1 MVGQPHR
8 NFMKMA
14 SWSSVSEHLVNP
26 IGMSDQ
32 LKWNNHIMKIVLKNI
47 TKKYKNKE
55 VLSHLNFEFDNKIYA
70 FIGHNG
76 SGKSTLMR
84 IITGL
89 IEPTQGEVIFYQ
101 NDKIIDYKKVK
112 FGYLSQEFNAFKEF
126 TVYEQLE
133 YFAIMKK
140 INKKVY
146 SNEIKKVLVEV
157 NLWENKDV
165 KCKNLS
171 GGMIRRLGIAQ
182 TLLGSP
188 DVIILDEPVV
198 GLDPD
203 ERMRFMEIIKS
214 IQLDIPIIFSTH
226 IIDDISSLSPEII
239 FFKNGQIK
247 FNGSSS
253 QFIDIAKGK
262 IYLCSRENLSKIKER
277 IASIKISENTYR
289 VIASN
294 RLNYDFLQDIT
305 PCMEDAYIY
314 LNQDD

>member
-1 MVGQPHR
+1 
-8 NFMKMA
+8 
-14 SWSSVSEHLVNP
+14 
-26 IGMSDQ
+26 
-32 LKWNNHIMKIVLKNI
+32 MKIVLKNI

-126 TVYEQLE
+126 SVYEQLE

-239 FFKNGQIK
+239 LFKNGQIK

-253 QFIDIAKGK
+253 QFIDSAKGK
-262 IYLCSRENLSKIKER
+262 IYLCSRENLSKVKER
-277 IASIKISENTYR
+277 ISSIKISENTYR

>member
-1 MVGQPHR
+1 
-8 NFMKMA
+8 
-14 SWSSVSEHLVNP
+14 
-26 IGMSDQ
+26 
-32 LKWNNHIMKIVLKNI
+32 MKIVLKNI

-146 SNEIKKVLVEV
+146 PNEIKKVLVEV

-253 QFIDIAKGK
+253 QFIDSAKGK
-262 IYLCSRENLSKIKER
+262 IYLCPREDLGKVKER
-277 IASIKISENTYR
+277 ITSIKISENTYK

-294 RLNYDFLQDIT
+294 SLNYDFLQDIT

>member
-1 MVGQPHR
+1 
-8 NFMKMA
+8 
-14 SWSSVSEHLVNP
+14 
-26 IGMSDQ
+26 
-32 LKWNNHIMKIVLKNI
+32 MKIVLKNI

-126 TVYEQLE
+126 TVCEQLE

-146 SNEIKKVLVEV
+146 SNEIKKVLMEV

-188 DVIILDEPVV
+188 DIIILDEPVV

-239 FFKNGQIK
+239 LFKNGQIK

-253 QFIDIAKGK
+253 QFIDSAKGK
-262 IYLCSRENLSKIKER
+262 IYLCSRENLSKVKER
-277 IASIKISENTYR
+277 ISSIKISENTYR

>member
-1 MVGQPHR
+1 M
-8 NFMKMA
+8 FMK
-14 SWSSVSEHLVNP
+14 
-26 IGMSDQ
+26 GGY
-32 LKWNNHIMKIVLKNI
+32 IMKIVLKNI

-146 SNEIKKVLVEV
+146 SNEIKKVLMEV

-188 DVIILDEPVV
+188 DIIILDEPVV

>member
-1 MVGQPHR
+1 
-8 NFMKMA
+8 
-14 SWSSVSEHLVNP
+14 
-26 IGMSDQ
+26 
-32 LKWNNHIMKIVLKNI
+32 MKIVLKNV
-47 TKKYKNKE
+47 TKKYKSKE

-239 FFKNGQIK
+239 LFKNGQIK

-253 QFIDIAKGK
+253 QFIDSAKGK
-262 IYLCSRENLSKIKER
+262 IYLCSRENLSKVKER
-277 IASIKISENTYR
+277 ISSIKISENTYR

>member
-1 MVGQPHR
+1 
-8 NFMKMA
+8 
-14 SWSSVSEHLVNP
+14 
-26 IGMSDQ
+26 
-32 LKWNNHIMKIVLKNI
+32 MKIVLKNI

-188 DVIILDEPVV
+188 DIIILDEPVV

-277 IASIKISENTYR
+277 ITSIKISENTYR

-294 RLNYDFLQDIT
+294 RLNYDFLQDVT

>member
-1 MVGQPHR
+1 
-8 NFMKMA
+8 
-14 SWSSVSEHLVNP
+14 
-26 IGMSDQ
+26 
-32 LKWNNHIMKIVLKNI
+32 MKIVLKNI

-146 SNEIKKVLVEV
+146 PNEIKKVLVEV

-253 QFIDIAKGK
+253 QFIDSAKGK
-262 IYLCSRENLSKIKER
+262 IYLCPREDLGKVKER
-277 IASIKISENTYR
+277 ITSIKISENTYK

>member
-1 MVGQPHR
+1 
-8 NFMKMA
+8 
-14 SWSSVSEHLVNP
+14 
-26 IGMSDQ
+26 
-32 LKWNNHIMKIVLKNI
+32 MKIVLKNI

-226 IIDDISSLSPEII
+226 IIDDISSMSPEII

-253 QFIDIAKGK
+253 QFIDSAKGK

>member
-1 MVGQPHR
+1 
-8 NFMKMA
+8 
-14 SWSSVSEHLVNP
+14 
-26 IGMSDQ
+26 
-32 LKWNNHIMKIVLKNI
+32 MKIVLKNI

-247 FNGSSS
+247 LNGSSS

>member
-1 MVGQPHR
+1 
-8 NFMKMA
+8 
-14 SWSSVSEHLVNP
+14 
-26 IGMSDQ
+26 
-32 LKWNNHIMKIVLKNI
+32 MKIVLKNI

-226 IIDDISSLSPEII
+226 ISSLSPEII

>member
-1 MVGQPHR
+1 
-8 NFMKMA
+8 
-14 SWSSVSEHLVNP
+14 
-26 IGMSDQ
+26 
-32 LKWNNHIMKIVLKNI
+32 MKIVLKNI

-55 VLSHLNFEFDNKIYA
+55 VLSHLNFKFDNKIYA

-89 IEPTQGEVIFYQ
+89 IEPTQGEVLFYQ

-146 SNEIKKVLVEV
+146 SNEIKKVLMEV

-188 DVIILDEPVV
+188 DIIILDEPVV

>member
-1 MVGQPHR
+1 
-8 NFMKMA
+8 
-14 SWSSVSEHLVNP
+14 
-26 IGMSDQ
+26 
-32 LKWNNHIMKIVLKNI
+32 MKIVLKNI

-140 INKKVY
+140 INKKAY
-146 SNEIKKVLVEV
+146 SNEIKKVLMEV

-253 QFIDIAKGK
+253 QFIDSAKGK

>member
-1 MVGQPHR
+1 MVCGY
-8 NFMKMA
+8 
-14 SWSSVSEHLVNP
+14 S
-26 IGMSDQ
+26 
-32 LKWNNHIMKIVLKNI
+32 
-47 TKKYKNKE
+47 KE

-214 IQLDIPIIFSTH
+214 IQLDIPIIFLL
-226 IIDDISSLSPEII
+226 ILLMI
-239 FFKNGQIK
+239 
-247 FNGSSS
+247 
-253 QFIDIAKGK
+253 
-262 IYLCSRENLSKIKER
+262 
-277 IASIKISENTYR
+277 
-289 VIASN
+289 
-294 RLNYDFLQDIT
+294 
-305 PCMEDAYIY
+305 
-314 LNQDD
+314 

>member
-1 MVGQPHR
+1 
-8 NFMKMA
+8 
-14 SWSSVSEHLVNP
+14 
-26 IGMSDQ
+26 
-32 LKWNNHIMKIVLKNI
+32 MKIVLKNI

-253 QFIDIAKGK
+253 QFIDSAKGK

-305 PCMEDAYIY
+305 PCMDDAYIY

>member
-1 MVGQPHR
+1 
-8 NFMKMA
+8 
-14 SWSSVSEHLVNP
+14 
-26 IGMSDQ
+26 
-32 LKWNNHIMKIVLKNI
+32 MKIVLKNI

-214 IQLDIPIIFSTH
+214 IRLDIPIIFSTH
-226 IIDDISSLSPEII
+226 IIDDISSLFPEII

-253 QFIDIAKGK
+253 QFIDSAKGK

-294 RLNYDFLQDIT
+294 RLDYDFLQDIT

>member
-1 MVGQPHR
+1 
-8 NFMKMA
+8 
-14 SWSSVSEHLVNP
+14 
-26 IGMSDQ
+26 
-32 LKWNNHIMKIVLKNI
+32 MKIVLKNI

-112 FGYLSQEFNAFKEF
+112 FGYLSQEFNAFKELS
-126 TVYEQLE
+126 VYEQLE

-146 SNEIKKVLVEV
+146 SNEIKKVLMEV

-188 DVIILDEPVV
+188 DIIILDEPVV

-226 IIDDISSLSPEII
+226 IIDDISSLSPKII

-253 QFIDIAKGK
+253 QFIDSAKGK
-262 IYLCSRENLSKIKER
+262 VYLCSRENLSKVKER
-277 IASIKISENTYR
+277 ITSIKISENTYK

-294 RLNYDFLQDIT
+294 SLNYDFLQDIT

>member
-1 MVGQPHR
+1 
-8 NFMKMA
+8 
-14 SWSSVSEHLVNP
+14 
-26 IGMSDQ
+26 
-32 LKWNNHIMKIVLKNI
+32 MKIVLKNI

-226 IIDDISSLSPEII
+226 IIDDISSMSPKII
-239 FFKNGQIK
+239 FFKNGRIK

-262 IYLCSRENLSKIKER
+262 IYLCSRENLTKVKER
-277 IASIKISENTYR
+277 ISSIKISENTYR

>member
-1 MVGQPHR
+1 
-8 NFMKMA
+8 
-14 SWSSVSEHLVNP
+14 
-26 IGMSDQ
+26 
-32 LKWNNHIMKIVLKNI
+32 MKIVLKNI

-198 GLDPD
+198 GLDPN

>member
-1 MVGQPHR
+1 
-8 NFMKMA
+8 
-14 SWSSVSEHLVNP
+14 
-26 IGMSDQ
+26 
-32 LKWNNHIMKIVLKNI
+32 MKIVLKNI

-126 TVYEQLE
+126 SVYEQLE

-253 QFIDIAKGK
+253 QFIDSAKGK
-262 IYLCSRENLSKIKER
+262 VYLCPREDLGKVKER
-277 IASIKISENTYR
+277 ITSIKISENTYK

-294 RLNYDFLQDIT
+294 RLNYDFLQEMT

>member
-1 MVGQPHR
+1 
-8 NFMKMA
+8 
-14 SWSSVSEHLVNP
+14 
-26 IGMSDQ
+26 
-32 LKWNNHIMKIVLKNI
+32 MKIVLKNI

-165 KCKNLS
+165 KCKNLF

>member
-1 MVGQPHR
+1 
-8 NFMKMA
+8 
-14 SWSSVSEHLVNP
+14 
-26 IGMSDQ
+26 
-32 LKWNNHIMKIVLKNI
+32 MKIVLKNI

-188 DVIILDEPVV
+188 DIIILDEPVV

-253 QFIDIAKGK
+253 QFIDSAKGK
-262 IYLCSRENLSKIKER
+262 IYLCSRENLSKVKER
-277 IASIKISENTYR
+277 ISSIKISENTYR

>member
-1 MVGQPHR
+1 
-8 NFMKMA
+8 
-14 SWSSVSEHLVNP
+14 
-26 IGMSDQ
+26 
-32 LKWNNHIMKIVLKNI
+32 MKIVLKNI

-126 TVYEQLE
+126 SVYEQLE

-146 SNEIKKVLVEV
+146 PNEIKKVLVEV

-262 IYLCSRENLSKIKER
+262 VYLCPREDLGKVKER
-277 IASIKISENTYR
+277 ITSIKISENTYK

>member
-1 MVGQPHR
+1 
-8 NFMKMA
+8 
-14 SWSSVSEHLVNP
+14 
-26 IGMSDQ
+26 
-32 LKWNNHIMKIVLKNI
+32 MKIVLKNI

-76 SGKSTLMR
+76 SGKSTLMC

-126 TVYEQLE
+126 SVYEQLE

-226 IIDDISSLSPEII
+226 IIDDISSLSSEII

-262 IYLCSRENLSKIKER
+262 IYLCSRENLSKVKER
-277 IASIKISENTYR
+277 ISSIKISENTYR

>member
-1 MVGQPHR
+1 
-8 NFMKMA
+8 
-14 SWSSVSEHLVNP
+14 
-26 IGMSDQ
+26 
-32 LKWNNHIMKIVLKNI
+32 MKIVLKNI

-182 TLLGSP
+182 TLLGSL

>member
-1 MVGQPHR
+1 
-8 NFMKMA
+8 
-14 SWSSVSEHLVNP
+14 
-26 IGMSDQ
+26 
-32 LKWNNHIMKIVLKNI
+32 MKIVLKNI

-84 IITGL
+84 IITGP

-188 DVIILDEPVV
+188 DIIILDEPVV

>member
-1 MVGQPHR
+1 
-8 NFMKMA
+8 
-14 SWSSVSEHLVNP
+14 
-26 IGMSDQ
+26 
-32 LKWNNHIMKIVLKNI
+32 MKIVLKNI

-247 FNGSSS
+247 FNGSIS

>member
-1 MVGQPHR
+1 
-8 NFMKMA
+8 
-14 SWSSVSEHLVNP
+14 
-26 IGMSDQ
+26 
-32 LKWNNHIMKIVLKNI
+32 MKIVLKNI

-146 SNEIKKVLVEV
+146 SNEIKKVLMEV

-188 DVIILDEPVV
+188 DIIILDEPVV

-214 IQLDIPIIFSTH
+214 IQLDIPIIFSIH

>member
-1 MVGQPHR
+1 
-8 NFMKMA
+8 
-14 SWSSVSEHLVNP
+14 
-26 IGMSDQ
+26 
-32 LKWNNHIMKIVLKNI
+32 MKIVLKNI

-55 VLSHLNFEFDNKIYA
+55 VLSHLSFEFDNKIYA

-84 IITGL
+84 IITRL

-101 NDKIIDYKKVK
+101 NDKIVDYKKVK

-126 TVYEQLE
+126 SVYEQLE

-146 SNEIKKVLVEV
+146 PNEIKKVLVEV

-171 GGMIRRLGIAQ
+171 GGMVRRLGIAQ

-188 DVIILDEPVV
+188 DIIILDEPVV

-253 QFIDIAKGK
+253 QFIDSAKGK
-262 IYLCSRENLSKIKER
+262 VYLCPREDLGKVKER
-277 IASIKISENTYR
+277 ITSIKISENTYK

-294 RLNYDFLQDIT
+294 SLNYDFLQDIT

>member
-1 MVGQPHR
+1 
-8 NFMKMA
+8 
-14 SWSSVSEHLVNP
+14 
-26 IGMSDQ
+26 
-32 LKWNNHIMKIVLKNI
+32 MKIVLKNI

-89 IEPTQGEVIFYQ
+89 IEPTQGEVLFYQ

-226 IIDDISSLSPEII
+226 IIDDISSMSPKII
-239 FFKNGQIK
+239 FFKNGRIK

-289 VIASN
+289 VNASN

>member
-1 MVGQPHR
+1 
-8 NFMKMA
+8 
-14 SWSSVSEHLVNP
+14 
-26 IGMSDQ
+26 
-32 LKWNNHIMKIVLKNI
+32 MKIVLKNI

-146 SNEIKKVLVEV
+146 SNEIKKVLMEV

-182 TLLGSP
+182 TLLGRP
-188 DVIILDEPVV
+188 DIIILDEPVV

-239 FFKNGQIK
+239 LFKNGQIK

-253 QFIDIAKGK
+253 QFIDSAKGK
-262 IYLCSRENLSKIKER
+262 IYLCSRENLSKVKER
-277 IASIKISENTYR
+277 ISSIKISENTYR

>member
-1 MVGQPHR
+1 
-8 NFMKMA
+8 
-14 SWSSVSEHLVNP
+14 
-26 IGMSDQ
+26 
-32 LKWNNHIMKIVLKNI
+32 MKIVLKNI

-146 SNEIKKVLVEV
+146 SNEIKKVLMEV

-171 GGMIRRLGIAQ
+171 GRMIRRLGIAQ

-188 DVIILDEPVV
+188 DIIILDEPVV

>member
-1 MVGQPHR
+1 
-8 NFMKMA
+8 
-14 SWSSVSEHLVNP
+14 
-26 IGMSDQ
+26 
-32 LKWNNHIMKIVLKNI
+32 MKIVLKNI

-226 IIDDISSLSPEII
+226 IIDDISSLSPKII

-253 QFIDIAKGK
+253 QFVDSAKGK
-262 IYLCSRENLSKIKER
+262 VYLCSRENLSKVKER
-277 IASIKISENTYR
+277 ITSIKISENTYK

-294 RLNYDFLQDIT
+294 SLNYDFLQDIT

>member
-1 MVGQPHR
+1 
-8 NFMKMA
+8 
-14 SWSSVSEHLVNP
+14 
-26 IGMSDQ
+26 
-32 LKWNNHIMKIVLKNI
+32 MKIVLKNI

-262 IYLCSRENLSKIKER
+262 TYLCSRENLSKIKER

>member
-1 MVGQPHR
+1 
-8 NFMKMA
+8 
-14 SWSSVSEHLVNP
+14 
-26 IGMSDQ
+26 
-32 LKWNNHIMKIVLKNI
+32 MKIFLKNI

-89 IEPTQGEVIFYQ
+89 IEPTQGEVLFYQ

-146 SNEIKKVLVEV
+146 SNEIKKVLMEV

-188 DVIILDEPVV
+188 DIIILDEPVV

>member
-1 MVGQPHR
+1 
-8 NFMKMA
+8 
-14 SWSSVSEHLVNP
+14 
-26 IGMSDQ
+26 
-32 LKWNNHIMKIVLKNI
+32 MKIVLKNI

-89 IEPTQGEVIFYQ
+89 IEPTQGEVLFYQ

-226 IIDDISSLSPEII
+226 IIDDISSLSSEII
-239 FFKNGQIK
+239 LFKNGQIK

-253 QFIDIAKGK
+253 QFIDSAKGK
-262 IYLCSRENLSKIKER
+262 IYLCSRENLSKVKER
-277 IASIKISENTYR
+277 ISSIKISENTYR

>member
-1 MVGQPHR
+1 
-8 NFMKMA
+8 
-14 SWSSVSEHLVNP
+14 
-26 IGMSDQ
+26 
-32 LKWNNHIMKIVLKNI
+32 MKIVLKNI

-188 DVIILDEPVV
+188 NVIILDEPVV

-239 FFKNGQIK
+239 LFKNGQIK

-253 QFIDIAKGK
+253 QFIDSAKGK
-262 IYLCSRENLSKIKER
+262 IYLCSRENLSKVKER
-277 IASIKISENTYR
+277 ISSIKISENTYR

>member
-1 MVGQPHR
+1 
-8 NFMKMA
+8 
-14 SWSSVSEHLVNP
+14 
-26 IGMSDQ
+26 
-32 LKWNNHIMKIVLKNI
+32 MKIVLKNI

-146 SNEIKKVLVEV
+146 PNEIKKVLVEV

-188 DVIILDEPVV
+188 DIIILDEPVV

-253 QFIDIAKGK
+253 QFIDSAKEKVYLYPREDLGK
-262 IYLCSRENLSKIKER
+262 VKER
-277 IASIKISENTYR
+277 ITSIKISENTYR

>member
-1 MVGQPHR
+1 
-8 NFMKMA
+8 
-14 SWSSVSEHLVNP
+14 
-26 IGMSDQ
+26 
-32 LKWNNHIMKIVLKNI
+32 MKIVLKNI

-188 DVIILDEPVV
+188 DIIILDEPVV

-262 IYLCSRENLSKIKER
+262 IYLCSRENLTKVKER
-277 IASIKISENTYR
+277 ISSIKISENTYR

>member
-1 MVGQPHR
+1 
-8 NFMKMA
+8 
-14 SWSSVSEHLVNP
+14 
-26 IGMSDQ
+26 
-32 LKWNNHIMKIVLKNI
+32 MKIVLKNI

-89 IEPTQGEVIFYQ
+89 IEPTQGEVMFYQ

-126 TVYEQLE
+126 TVYKQLE

-140 INKKVY
+140 INKKAY
-146 SNEIKKVLVEV
+146 SNEIKKVLMEV